1 MITDV
6 KIIQYHLTKL
16 EDAEKE
22 LAEVLN
28 SGYTLLTCSRSDTY
42 IVWTL
47 AKKEEPAWILV
58 PNPKI
63 ISEVD
68 DCSQDNGLPEGWK
81 VWKGGENPAP
91 GKWVKYKLRS
101 GTQHDYYSDDLDW
114 GHSSPDSFESQ
125 YDIVA
130 YQED

>member
-1 MITDV
+1 MITGV

-28 SGYTLLTCSRSDTY
+28 SGYTLLSCACSDTY
-42 IVWTL
+42 AVWTL
-47 AKKEEPAWILV
+47 IRKEEPAGILV

-63 ISEVD
+63 ISKVD
-68 DCSQDNGLPEGWK
+68 DCPQDGLPEGWE
-81 VWKGGENPAP
+81 VWEGGENPAP

-101 GTQHDYYSDDLDW
+101 GAQHADYSDDLDW
-114 GHSSPDSFESQ
+114 SHSSPGSSASS

-130 YQED
+130 FQE

>member
-6 KIIQYHLTKL
+6 KIVQYPLTKL

-28 SGYTLLTCSRSDTY
+28 SGYTLLSCACSDTY
-42 IVWTL
+42 AVWTL
-47 AKKEEPAWILV
+47 IRKEEPAGILV

-68 DCSQDNGLPEGWK
+68 DCPQDGLPEGWE
-81 VWKGGENPAP
+81 VWEGGENPAP

-101 GTQHDYYSDDLDW
+101 GAQYADYSDDLDW
-114 GHSSPDSFESQ
+114 SHSSPGSSASS

-130 YQED
+130 FQE

>member
-6 KIIQYHLTKL
+6 KILQYSLTKL

-28 SGYTLLTCSRSDTY
+28 NGYTMLACSCSDSY
-42 IVWTL
+42 AVWTL
-47 AKKEEPAWILV
+47 IKKEEPAGILV

-63 ISEVD
+63 ISEMD
-68 DCSQDNGLPEGWK
+68 EYSQDGLPEGWE
-81 VWKGGENPAP
+81 VWEGGENPAP

-101 GTQHDYYSDDLDW
+101 GAQYADFSDDLDW
-114 GHSSPDSFESQ
+114 SHSSPGSSASS

-130 YQED
+130 FQE

>member
-1 MITDV
+1 MITGV

-28 SGYTLLTCSRSDTY
+28 SGYTLLSCACSDTY
-42 IVWTL
+42 VVWTL
-47 AKKEEPAWILV
+47 IRKEEPAGILV

-63 ISEVD
+63 ISEAD
-68 DCSQDNGLPEGWK
+68 DYSQDGLPEGWE
-81 VWKGGENPAP
+81 VWEGGENPAP

-101 GTQHDYYSDDLDW
+101 GAQYADYSDDLDW
-114 GHSSPDSFESQ
+114 SHSSPGSSASS

-130 YQED
+130 FQEE

>member
-1 MITDV
+1 MITGV

-28 SGYTLLTCSRSDTY
+28 SGYTLLSCACSDTY
-42 IVWTL
+42 AVWTL
-47 AKKEEPAWILV
+47 VKKEEPAGILV

-68 DCSQDNGLPEGWK
+68 DYSQDGLPEGWEA
-81 VWKGGENPAP
+81 WEGGENPVP

-101 GTQHDYYSDDLDW
+101 GAQYADYSDDLDW
-114 GHSSPDSFESQ
+114 SHSSLGSSASA

-130 YQED
+130 FQE

>member
-1 MITDV
+1 MITGV

-28 SGYTLLTCSRSDTY
+28 SGYTLLSCACSDTY
-42 IVWTL
+42 AVWTL
-47 AKKEEPAWILV
+47 IRKEEPAGILV

-68 DCSQDNGLPEGWK
+68 DYAQDGLPEGWE
-81 VWKGGENPAP
+81 VWEGGENPAP
-91 GKWVKYKLRS
+91 GKWVKCKLRS
-101 GTQHDYYSDDLDW
+101 GAQYADYSDDLDW
-114 GHSSPDSFESQ
+114 SHSSPGSSASS
-125 YDIVA
+125 YDIIA
-130 YQED
+130 FQE

>member
-1 MITDV
+1 MITGV

-28 SGYTLLTCSRSDTY
+28 SGYTLLSCACSDTY
-42 IVWTL
+42 AVWTL
-47 AKKEEPAWILV
+47 IRKEEPAGILV

-68 DCSQDNGLPEGWK
+68 DYAQDGLPEGWE
-81 VWKGGENPAP
+81 VWEGGENPAP

-101 GTQHDYYSDDLDW
+101 GAQHAGYSDNLDW
-114 GHSSPDSFESQ
+114 SHSSPESLVSA
-125 YDIVA
+125 YDIIA
-130 YQED
+130 FKE

>member
-6 KIIQYHLTKL
+6 KIIQYSLTKL

-28 SGYTLLTCSRSDTY
+28 SGYTLLSCSCSDSY
-42 IVWTL
+42 AVWTL
-47 AKKEEPAWILV
+47 VKKEEPAWILV

-68 DCSQDNGLPEGWK
+68 DYSEDGLSENWE
-81 VWKGGENPAP
+81 VWEGGENPVP

-101 GTQHDYYSDDLDW
+101 GAQYSDYSDDLDW
-114 GHSSPDSFESQ
+114 SHSSPGSSASS
-125 YDIVA
+125 YDIIA
-130 YQED
+130 FQE

>member
-1 MITDV
+1 MITGV
-6 KIIQYHLTKL
+6 KIIQYPLTKL

-28 SGYTLLTCSRSDTY
+28 SGYTLLSCACSDTY
-42 IVWTL
+42 AVWTL
-47 AKKEEPAWILV
+47 IRKEEPAGILV

-68 DCSQDNGLPEGWK
+68 DYAQDGLPEGWE
-81 VWKGGENPAP
+81 VWEGGENPAP

-101 GTQHDYYSDDLDW
+101 GAQYADYSDDLDW
-114 GHSSPDSFESQ
+114 SHSSPGSSASA

-130 YQED
+130 FQE

>member
-6 KIIQYHLTKL
+6 KILQYSLTKL

-28 SGYTLLTCSRSDTY
+28 NGYTMLTCSCSDSY
-42 IVWTL
+42 AVWTL
-47 AKKEEPAWILV
+47 VKKEEPAGILV

-63 ISEVD
+63 ISGMDEYF
-68 DCSQDNGLPEGWK
+68 QDGLPEGWE
-81 VWKGGENPAP
+81 VWEGGENPAP

-101 GTQHDYYSDDLDW
+101 GAQHAYYSDDLDW
-114 GHSSPDSFESQ
+114 GHSSPDSFESP

-130 YQED
+130 YQVE

>member
-1 MITDV
+1 MITGV
-6 KIIQYHLTKL
+6 KVIQYHLTKL

-28 SGYTLLTCSRSDTY
+28 SGYTLLSCACSDTY
-42 IVWTL
+42 VVWTL
-47 AKKEEPAWILV
+47 IRKEEPAGILV

-68 DCSQDNGLPEGWK
+68 DCSQDGLPEGWE
-81 VWKGGENPAP
+81 VWEGGENPAP

-101 GTQHDYYSDDLDW
+101 GAQYADYSDDLDW
-114 GHSSPDSFESQ
+114 SHSSPGSSASS
-125 YDIVA
+125 YDIIA
-130 YQED
+130 FKE

>member
-1 MITDV
+1 MITGV

-28 SGYTLLTCSRSDTY
+28 SGYTLLSCACSDTY
-42 IVWTL
+42 AVWTL
-47 AKKEEPAWILV
+47 IRKEEPAGILV

-68 DCSQDNGLPEGWK
+68 DYTQDGLPEGWE
-81 VWKGGENPAP
+81 VWEGGENPAP

-101 GTQHDYYSDDLDW
+101 GAQYADYSDDLDW
-114 GHSSPDSFESQ
+114 SHSSPGSSASS

-130 YQED
+130 FQEE

>member
-1 MITDV
+1 MITGV
-6 KIIQYHLTKL
+6 KVIQYHLTKL

-28 SGYTLLTCSRSDTY
+28 SGYTLLSCACSDTY
-42 IVWTL
+42 VVWTL
-47 AKKEEPAWILV
+47 ILKEEPAGILV

-68 DCSQDNGLPEGWK
+68 DYSQDGLPE
-81 VWKGGENPAP
+81 VWEVWEGGENPAP

-101 GTQHDYYSDDLDW
+101 GAQYADYSDDLDW
-114 GHSSPDSFESQ
+114 SHSSPGSSASS
-125 YDIVA
+125 YDIIA
-130 YQED
+130 FQE

>member
-1 MITDV
+1 MITGV
-6 KIIQYHLTKL
+6 KVIQYHLTKL

-28 SGYTLLTCSRSDTY
+28 SGYTLLSCACSDTY
-42 IVWTL
+42 VVWTL
-47 AKKEEPAWILV
+47 IRKEEPAGILV

-68 DCSQDNGLPEGWK
+68 DYAQYGLPEGWE
-81 VWKGGENPAP
+81 VWEGGENPAP

-101 GTQHDYYSDDLDW
+101 GAQYADYSDDLDW
-114 GHSSPDSFESQ
+114 SHSSPGSSASS

-130 YQED
+130 FQEE

>member
-1 MITDV
+1 MITGV
-6 KIIQYHLTKL
+6 KVIQYHLTKL

-28 SGYTLLTCSRSDTY
+28 SGYTFLSCACSDTY
-42 IVWTL
+42 VVWTL
-47 AKKEEPAWILV
+47 IRKEDPAGILV

-63 ISEVD
+63 ISGVD
-68 DCSQDNGLPEGWK
+68 DYSQDGLPEGWE
-81 VWKGGENPAP
+81 VWEGGENPAP

-101 GTQHDYYSDDLDW
+101 GAQYADYSDDLDW
-114 GHSSPDSFESQ
+114 SHSSPGSSASS

-130 YQED
+130 FQE

>member
-1 MITDV
+1 MITGV

-28 SGYTLLTCSRSDTY
+28 SGYTLLSCACSDTY
-42 IVWTL
+42 AVWTL
-47 AKKEEPAWILV
+47 ILKEEPAGILV

-68 DCSQDNGLPEGWK
+68 DYQDGLPEGWE
-81 VWKGGENPAP
+81 VWEGGENPAP

-101 GTQHDYYSDDLDW
+101 GAQYADYSDDLDW
-114 GHSSPDSFESQ
+114 SHSSPGSSASS

-130 YQED
+130 FQEE

>member
-1 MITDV
+1 MITGV
-6 KIIQYHLTKL
+6 KVIQYHLTKL

-28 SGYTLLTCSRSDTY
+28 SGYTLLSCACSDTY
-42 IVWTL
+42 AVWTL
-47 AKKEEPAWILV
+47 IRKEEPAWTLV

-68 DCSQDNGLPEGWK
+68 DYPQDGLPEDWE
-81 VWKGGENPAP
+81 VWEGGENPAP

-101 GTQHDYYSDDLDW
+101 GAQYADYSDNLDW
-114 GHSSPDSFESQ
+114 SHSSLGSSASS

-130 YQED
+130 FQE

>member
-28 SGYTLLTCSRSDTY
+28 SGYTLLACSCSDTY

-47 AKKEEPAWILV
+47 VKKEDPAGILV

-68 DCSQDNGLPEGWK
+68 DYSQDGLPEGWEA
-81 VWKGGENPAP
+81 WEGGENPVP

-101 GTQHDYYSDDLDW
+101 GAQYADYSDDLDW
-114 GHSSPDSFESQ
+114 SHSSLGSSASA

-130 YQED
+130 FQE

>member
-6 KIIQYHLTKL
+6 KILQYSLTKL

-28 SGYTLLTCSRSDTY
+28 NGYTMLTCSCSDSY
-42 IVWTL
+42 AVWTL
-47 AKKEEPAWILV
+47 IKKEEPAGILV
-58 PNPKI
+58 SNPKI
-63 ISEVD
+63 ISEMD
-68 DCSQDNGLPEGWK
+68 EYSQDGLPEGWE
-81 VWKGGENPAP
+81 VWEGGENPAP

-101 GTQHDYYSDDLDW
+101 GAQYADFSDDLDW
-114 GHSSPDSFESQ
+114 SHSSPGSSASL

-130 YQED
+130 FQE

>member
-22 LAEVLN
+22 LAEALN
-28 SGYTLLTCSRSDTY
+28 SGYTLLTCSCSDTY

-68 DCSQDNGLPEGWK
+68 DNSQDDGLPEGWE
-81 VWKGGENPAP
+81 VWEGGENPAP

-101 GTQHDYYSDDLDW
+101 GAQYADYSDDLDW
-114 GHSSPDSFESQ
+114 SHSSPGSSASS

-130 YQED
+130 FQE

>member
-1 MITDV
+1 MITGV
-6 KIIQYHLTKL
+6 KVIQYHLTKL

-28 SGYTLLTCSRSDTY
+28 SGYTFLSCACSDTY
-42 IVWTL
+42 VVWTL
-47 AKKEEPAWILV
+47 IRKEEPAGILV

-68 DCSQDNGLPEGWK
+68 D
-81 VWKGGENPAP
+81 
-91 GKWVKYKLRS
+91 
-101 GTQHDYYSDDLDW
+101 YSDDLDW
-114 GHSSPDSFESQ
+114 SHSSPGSSASS

-130 YQED
+130 FQE

>member
-1 MITDV
+1 MITGV

-28 SGYTLLTCSRSDTY
+28 SGYTLLSCACSDTY
-42 IVWTL
+42 AVWTL
-47 AKKEEPAWILV
+47 IRKEEPAGILV

-63 ISEVD
+63 ISGVD
-68 DCSQDNGLPEGWK
+68 DYPQDEGWE
-81 VWKGGENPAP
+81 VWEGGENLAP

-101 GTQHDYYSDDLDW
+101 GAQYADYSDDLDW
-114 GHSSPDSFESQ
+114 SHSSPGSSASS

-130 YQED
+130 FQEE

>member
-1 MITDV
+1 MITGV
-6 KIIQYHLTKL
+6 KVIQYHLTKL

-28 SGYTLLTCSRSDTY
+28 SGYTLLSCACSDTY
-42 IVWTL
+42 VVWTL
-47 AKKEEPAWILV
+47 IRKEEPAGILV

-63 ISEVD
+63 ISEAD
-68 DCSQDNGLPEGWK
+68 DYSQDGLPAGGE
-81 VWKGGENPAP
+81 VWEGGENPAP

-101 GTQHDYYSDDLDW
+101 GAQYADYSDDLDW
-114 GHSSPDSFESQ
+114 SHSSPGSSASS

-130 YQED
+130 FQEE

>member
-1 MITDV
+1 MITGV
-6 KIIQYHLTKL
+6 KVIQYHLTKL

-28 SGYTLLTCSRSDTY
+28 SGYTFLSCACSDTY
-42 IVWTL
+42 VVWTL
-47 AKKEEPAWILV
+47 IRKEEPAGILV

-68 DCSQDNGLPEGWK
+68 DYSQDGLPEGWE
-81 VWKGGENPAP
+81 VWEGGENPAP

-101 GTQHDYYSDDLDW
+101 GAQYADYSDDLDW
-114 GHSSPDSFESQ
+114 SHSSPESSASS
-125 YDIVA
+125 YDIIA
-130 YQED
+130 FKE

>member
-1 MITDV
+1 MITGV

-22 LAEVLN
+22 LAKVLN
-28 SGYTLLTCSRSDTY
+28 SRYTLLSCACSDTY

-47 AKKEEPAWILV
+47 IRKEEPAGILV

-63 ISEVD
+63 LSEVD
-68 DCSQDNGLPEGWK
+68 DYAQGGLPEGWE
-81 VWKGGENPAP
+81 VWEGGENPAP

-101 GTQHDYYSDDLDW
+101 GAQYADYSDDLDW
-114 GHSSPDSFESQ
+114 SHSSPGSSASS
-125 YDIVA
+125 YDIIA
-130 YQED
+130 FQE

>member
-1 MITDV
+1 MITGV
-6 KIIQYHLTKL
+6 KITQYHLTKL

-28 SGYTLLTCSRSDTY
+28 SGYTLLSCACSDTY
-42 IVWTL
+42 AVWTL
-47 AKKEEPAWILV
+47 IRKEEPAGILV

-68 DCSQDNGLPEGWK
+68 DYAQDGLPEGWE
-81 VWKGGENPAP
+81 VWEGGENPAP

-101 GTQHDYYSDDLDW
+101 GAQYADYSDDLDW
-114 GHSSPDSFESQ
+114 SHSSPGSSASS
-125 YDIVA
+125 YDIIA
-130 YQED
+130 FQEE